1 MKHKGVATNVLFD
14 YWQLAW
20 IAAFVVMCNANANA
34 NDGRKCGAKVKQ
46 RSVTDVMS
54 YLEDISEASPGQ
66 KGEP

>member
-1 MKHKGVATNVLFD
+1 
-14 YWQLAW
+14 
-20 IAAFVVMCNANANA
+20 MCNANA

-66 KGEP
+66 KEGEP